1 MFSKLSAKL
10 SRVRYMPILSIF
22 IIALVI
28 VIRETL
34 DNVALDFA
42 YVVLF
47 VYFVKYLYINSCVA
61 KTALAFLGK
70 YSTNMWLTHTFFCY
84 YFGMFAKSIM
94 LFRFAVPTLIVLL
107 IYSLVASILITF
119 FWESVIKAGTKIL
132 ALARSGK

>member
-1 MFSKLSAKL
+1 
-10 SRVRYMPILSIF
+10 MPILSIF